1 MLKRAETVLFR
12 QPAAPIKKP
21 VDDDR
26 KMKDVPKPISA
37 KLDEA
42 MIFGTRIFLF
52 RFTVLL
58 DSKIMSQY

>member
-12 QPAAPIKKP
+12 QPAAPIKKQ
-21 VDDDR
+21 VEDDR

-42 MIFGTRIFLF
+42 MIFGSILRRYLIG
-52 RFTVLL
+52 
-58 DSKIMSQY
+58 SQPLTST

>member
-12 QPAAPIKKP
+12 QPAAPLKKH
-21 VDDDR
+21 VEDDR

-42 MIFGTRIFLF
+42 MIFGSIRHLLF
-52 RFTVLL
+52 VRL
-58 DSKIMSQY
+58 DPRR

>member
-12 QPAAPIKKP
+12 QPAVPLKKH
-21 VDDDR
+21 VEDDR

-42 MIFGTRIFLF
+42 MIFGSILH
-52 RFTVLL
+52 L
-58 DSKIMSQY
+58 

>member
-12 QPAAPIKKP
+12 QPAAPIKKQ
-21 VDDDR
+21 VEDDR

-42 MIFGTRIFLF
+42 MIFGSILH
-52 RFTVLL
+52 LL
-58 DSKIMSQY
+58 L